1 MLCRRFQTGG
11 ELADECGLLLGLDG
25 LARRS
30 LRPGDRH
37 GAALHRFREG
47 GTLPVL
53 RRPRSLLLGLR
64 HELRLAAAFGFGSG
78 RLEVLSLAAHI
89 AAGAY
94 RLVRLLDPV
103 ETALLI
109 ECEDRRLGGLGGRGE
124 EAPRP
129 GLLSGGP
136 AGHD

>member
-1 MLCRRFQTGG
+1 MLRCRLEAGG
-11 ELADECGLLLGLDG
+11 ELADERGLLLGLDG

-53 RRPRSLLLGLR
+53 RHPRSLLLGLR
-64 HELRLAAAFGFGSG
+64 HELRLAAALGFGSG
-78 RLEVLSLAAHI
+78 CLEVLSLAAHI
-89 AAGAY
+89 ASGAY

-109 ECEDRRLGGLGGRGE
+109 ERENRRLGGSADE
-124 EAPRP
+124 EKKPRAPACFP
-129 GLLSGGP
+129 AALL
-136 AGHD
+136 A